1 MLDWLYKNR
10 LGLVIMFAIMF
21 AILFLHGCC
30 SSNDSGRLKESY
42 YDMYVFVDPDTGVNY
57 LVRYNYGITPR
68 LNPDGSLYIT
78 K

>member
-21 AILFLHGCC
+21 AILFLHGC
-30 SSNDSGRLKESY
+30 SSNDFVRIIENNNEIQVY
-42 YDMYVFVDPDTGVNY
+42 VDPDTGINY
-57 LVRYNYGITPR
+57 LVGYKYGITPR